1 MKRDAQP
8 DGRRYYRDQQTE
20 SLVEFKS
27 GQLGHIGN
35 ECYSGRV
42 KAQLQTREHDDTG
55 SRTAASG
62 PFIKQFSYSDGLSL
76 NLAPVSFSQDTFEAG
91 RTPYEDD
98 AQYRGLREKHQATH
112 AFRYDVRDRAIYD
125 IAMVIDA
132 APLGAP
138 ISLRTQEHLALLGK
152 AVNHALL
159 EWLTPR
165 RTILRRAR
173 PLQALGSRKAALLSA
188 AIRDQGLEAKSGL
201 DVLVR
206 HSFDLR
212 VLGAPHHASE
222 PYLALVLDVST
233 SNELDISLD
242 ELLKEQFDPRG
253 CYICTRADSGEANV
267 LARLETLGR
276 ILGLKNGKLQL
287 NDFTGEEFVNPSA
300 VILEPR
306 QENLEALIR
315 HFYPRNAPK
324 ILQGLRKR
332 RAPYATANAKLAEIR
347 KVHGGVAG
355 YLETL
360 RIAGMS
366 VEIGALLQ
374 RSSTLFPP
382 LVSTERPGF
391 LFGPQGRETGAYPDH
406 GIKQHGPYKYMQHE
420 RNEPIVAVICESR
433 FRGRI
438 DQLARTLRD
447 GADENAW
454 QEAMRGRSKVPD
466 NPFRGGLIGKLR
478 LSRVQFEFE
487 EVTEPTPEA
496 YRQAIQR
503 LLARLPE
510 TPDLALVQVRA
521 DFKQLRNERN
531 PYFAA
536 KAAFM
541 TVGVPVQSVQAET
554 ADMQL
559 ANLAYMTNNLALAA
573 YAKLGGSP
581 FVISTRMP
589 ATHELVVGLGY
600 TEVSEGRFGPKS
612 RFVGITTVFQGDG
625 RYLVWGQTREVE
637 FENYAD
643 ALLASLKTTID
654 SVRKDNNWQPRDRVR
669 LVFHVY
675 KPLKHIEIHAIKR
688 LVAELL
694 KGEHEVEFA
703 FLDISRFHDFA
714 LFDPSQEG
722 VTYYADR
729 RQLLKGVGVPL
740 RGICIQLDQRSALL
754 QLTGSKEVKTAEQG
768 LPRPLRLTLHPDSDF
783 SDLTYL
789 ARQVYHFS
797 YLSWRS
803 YFPALEPVSI
813 TYSRLIANALGNL
826 RSVPGWNSTSL
837 TVGHLR
843 SRMWFL

>member
-1 MKRDAQP
+1 M
-8 DGRRYYRDQQTE
+8 G
-20 SLVEFKS
+20 
-27 GQLGHIGN
+27 
-35 ECYSGRV
+35 V
-42 KAQLQTREHDDTG
+42 KAQLQTREREESG
-55 SRTAASG
+55 NRAAASG
-62 PFIKQFSYSDGLSL
+62 PPIKQFSYSDRLSI
-76 NLAPVSFSQDTFEAG
+76 NLAPIRFSHDTFEAG
-91 RTPYEDD
+91 RTFYQDE
-98 AQYRGLREKHQATH
+98 AQYRMLREKHQATH
-112 AFRYDVRDRAIYD
+112 AFRYDARDRAIYD
-125 IAMVIDA
+125 IAMTPGTATI
-132 APLGAP
+132 GAT
-138 ISLRTQEHLALLGK
+138 ISLRTQDHLALLGK
-152 AVNHALL
+152 AINHALL

-173 PLQALGSRKAALLSA
+173 PLQAWGNRKAALLSA
-188 AIRDQGLEAKSGL
+188 AIRDQGLASVTGL

-206 HSFDLR
+206 HSIDLR
-212 VLGAPHHASE
+212 VIGAPQLASE

-233 SNELDISLD
+233 SNELDISVGD
-242 ELLKEQFDPRG
+242 LLKEQFDPRG
-253 CYICTRADSGEANV
+253 IYVCTRADSGHENV

-276 ILGLKNGKLQL
+276 VVGVKDGRLQL
-287 NDFTGEEFVNPSA
+287 NDFSGEEFIDPYA
-300 VILEPR
+300 VTLEPR

-315 HFYPRNAPK
+315 HFYPRDTPK
-324 ILQGLRKR
+324 ILEGLRRR
-332 RAPYATANAKLAEIR
+332 RAPFATANDKLAEIR

-355 YLETL
+355 HLETL
-360 RIAGMS
+360 RIAGMA
-366 VEIGALLQ
+366 VEVGAMLQ
-374 RSSTLFPP
+374 RGSTLFPP
-382 LVSTERPGF
+382 PISTERPGF
-391 LFGPQGRETGAYPDH
+391 LFGPQGRETSAYPDQ
-406 GIKQHGPYKYMQHE
+406 GVKQHGPYKYMQHE
-420 RNEPIVAVICESR
+420 RNEPIVAIICESR

-447 GADENAW
+447 GTDENAW

-487 EVTEPTPEA
+487 EVAEPTPEA
-496 YRQAIQR
+496 YRLAIQR

-554 ADMQL
+554 ADMQP
-559 ANLAYMTNNLALAA
+559 ANLAYMANNLALAA
-573 YAKLGGSP
+573 YAKLGGTP

-654 SVRKDNNWQPRDRVR
+654 AVRKDNNWQPRDRVR

-675 KPLKHIEIHAIKR
+675 KPLKHVEIDAIKR

-694 KGEHEVEFA
+694 EGEHEVEFA

-722 VTYYADR
+722 ATYYVE
-729 RQLLKGVGVPL
+729 RQRLLKGVGVPL
-740 RGICIQLDQRSALL
+740 RGICLQLDQRSALL
-754 QLTGSKEVKTAEQG
+754 QLTGSKEVKTGGQG
-768 LPRPLRLTLHPDSDF
+768 LPRPLQLTLHPDSDF

-813 TYSRLIANALGNL
+813 SYSRLIANALGNL
-826 RSVPGWNSTSL
+826 RSVPDWNSASL
-837 TVGHLR
+837 TAGPLR

>member
-1 MKRDAQP
+1 VNAEFETRLREDA
-8 DGRRYYRDQQTE
+8 
-20 SLVEFKS
+20 
-27 GQLGHIGN
+27 
-35 ECYSGRV
+35 
-42 KAQLQTREHDDTG
+42 G
-55 SRTAASG
+55 SRTAPSQ
-62 PFIKQFSYSDGLSL
+62 PPIKQFDYTDRLGL
-76 NLAPVSFSQDTFEAG
+76 NLAPIRFSNEEFEAG
-91 RTPYEDD
+91 RTAYKDEE
-98 AQYRGLREKHQATH
+98 QYRALREAHQSTH
-112 AFRYDVRDRAIYD
+112 AFRYDARDSAIYD
-125 IAMVIDA
+125 IPMVKGEK
-132 APLGAP
+132 PLGASVR
-138 ISLRTQEHLALLGK
+138 IKTREHLPLLGK
-152 AVNHALL
+152 AINHALL
-159 EWLTPR
+159 TWLAPR
-165 RTILRRAR
+165 RTILRRTR
-173 PLQALGSRKAALLSA
+173 PLQCWGNRKASLLSA
-188 AIRDQGLEAKSGL
+188 AVRAQRLEETKGL

-212 VLGAPHHASE
+212 VLGAPHQGAE
-222 PYLALVLDVST
+222 PFLALMLDVST
-233 SNELDISLD
+233 SNELEIPAGQ
-242 ELLKEQFDPRG
+242 LLRDRFDPIGRYV
-253 CYICTRADSGEANV
+253 CARADSGQDNV

-276 ILGLKNGKLQL
+276 VVGVSGDKLQL
-287 NDFTGEEFVNPSA
+287 NDFTGEEFVDPDH
-300 VILEPR
+300 VTLEPR

-315 HFYPRNAPK
+315 HFYPRDAPK
-324 ILQGLRKR
+324 ILEGLRKR
-332 RAPYATANAKLAEIR
+332 RAPFSTANDKLAKVRE
-347 KVHGGVAG
+347 VHGGVAG
-355 YLETL
+355 HLETL
-360 RIAGMS
+360 RIAGME
-366 VEIGALLQ
+366 VEVGALVQ
-374 RSSTLFPP
+374 RGNSLFPSQI
-382 LVSTERPGF
+382 STDRPGF
-391 LFGPQGRETGAYPDH
+391 LFGAQGREAGAFPDL
-406 GIKQHGPYKYMQHE
+406 GVKQHGPFKYMQHE
-420 RNEPIVAVICESR
+420 RNEPVIGIICESR

-447 GADENAW
+447 GIAEDAW
-454 QEAMRGRSKVPD
+454 QDAVRGRSKIPE

-496 YRQAIQR
+496 YRDAIQR

-510 TPDLALVQVRA
+510 TPDLALVQIRA
-521 DFKQLRNERN
+521 DFKQLRNDRN

-541 TVGVPVQSVQAET
+541 AVGVPVQSVQAET
-554 ADMQL
+554 ADMQQS
-559 ANLAYMTNNLALAA
+559 NLAYMANNLALAS

-654 SVRKDNNWQPRDRVR
+654 TVRKDNNWQPRDRVR

-675 KPLKHIEIHAIKR
+675 KPLKHVEIDAIKQ
-688 LVAELL
+688 LVQDLL

-722 VTYYADR
+722 VTYFADR
-729 RQLLKGVGVPL
+729 KRLLKGIGVPM
-740 RGICIQLDQRSALL
+740 RGTCLQLDECSALL
-754 QLTGSKEVKTAEQG
+754 QLTGTKEVKTAEQG
-768 LPRPLRLTLHPDSDF
+768 LPRPLRLTLHPESDF

-789 ARQVYHFS
+789 ARQVYSFS

-803 YFPALEPVSI
+803 YFPAIEPVSI

-826 RSVPGWNSTSL
+826 RSVPGWNSSVL
-837 TVGHLR
+837 TAGALR